1 MIQIQLDQQLLR
13 ENCQIHLMTRE
24 DYDRERGRRINRVVP
39 INIPLPPFRMNL
51 SPNCVNCSSLGIVIK
66 CVNSIISNK
75 CWGNHAILQNI
86 RIDFQQQT
94 NFVPGDILYK
104 IGGYET
110 SSLSI
115 EELRQK
121 LALITNRN
129 DCHFIKF
136 VNYERIKKRMNDFG
150 IIKQFW
156 NYENPCKY
164 CGCIH
169 LKTKVK
175 NKKSQ
180 CCSNGEYLNPNLLP
194 DIGVLPS
201 ELAHLT
207 YDRIDHMSSKS
218 SYYNGVLALGATG
231 VDNGTGG
238 GWEKIIGDHA
248 VKLHGRTFHFLP
260 STGGCGG
267 LEYFYLIGI
276 FYIQCSRLIN
286 DSC

>member
-13 ENCQIHLMTRE
+13 ANCQIHLMTRE

-51 SPNCVNCSSLGIVIK
+51 SPNCVSCSSLGIVIK
-66 CVNSIISNK
+66 CVNSIISNN

-136 VNYERIKKRMNDFG
+136 VKYERIKKRMNDFG

-169 LKTKVK
+169 LK
-175 NKKSQ
+175 N
-180 CCSNGEYLNPNLLP
+180 
-194 DIGVLPS
+194 
-201 ELAHLT
+201 
-207 YDRIDHMSSKS
+207 
-218 SYYNGVLALGATG
+218 
-231 VDNGTGG
+231 
-238 GWEKIIGDHA
+238 
-248 VKLHGRTFHFLP
+248 
-260 STGGCGG
+260 
-267 LEYFYLIGI
+267 
-276 FYIQCSRLIN
+276 
-286 DSC
+286 